1 MISPSDHS
9 PPGWIRKL
17 LALFL
22 EPRRLEAAL
31 GDLEEKFRMRL
42 NTNTPLWK
50 SRLFYVIEGLGFFKM
65 ASRQKN
71 ASVQTT
77 INMIGHTLLFFS
89 RLVSKD
95 KSYYLVS
102 LLGLTVSLSSFL
114 FIMMFITD
122 ELSYDKFHEKSD
134 RIYRITTHLRLGDV
148 AYHEATSQFP
158 AARAFQSEFAAVEE
172 AVRIYP
178 GDLIF
183 ESGDKKFQEHTIFA
197 DENFFKVFSF
207 RLVYGDTA
215 TAFDKPSNII
225 LTQSTTK
232 KYFGTDNPIGKII
245 LAEGQTLIVSGVLQD
260 VPEQSHIKFDAI
272 IPMSLKLAQWKSETG
287 TEGRENK
294 WFWTGAYTYLLLKN
308 KVDIAT
314 LRTKMPLIINKYFP
328 ARYKD
333 TGLFELQPITDIHL
347 KSNLDAELEPGGNI
361 LYVRLFSIVAVV
373 IMLVSTI
380 NLINLSYFKISSRIR
395 EVGIRKFLGQN
406 AARIIAQL
414 SIESILV
421 GILAFLF
428 AVVLCQISL
437 SNFNLLVQKNLRLW
451 STSNMMLTGATLLM
465 IVLIC
470 LTSVIRP
477 AIRYATRSSSYLLLH
492 NAGNTGRARLRNT
505 LIGLQVCF
513 SFVLLVFSFI
523 ISSQI
528 DFFRNKDLGFDKK
541 NVVVLNLNPDFYENF
556 ETFKDELK
564 QSQHVVEVSG
574 ADVPGLGYSVW
585 RFVPE
590 GGSHEKPLML
600 PFTSVDYS
608 FLNAMNIKLVA
619 GENFDPKNNYDSLM
633 PFLINRRAALELGW
647 QDDPLGRK
655 LEVFAPGTTE
665 IMAKGK
671 VIGLVEDYH
680 FESLH
685 KSIKPVVITVG
696 PYFSS
701 ALIRVSGTLNEG
713 AIAAIGEKWKMFST
727 RPFEYEVL
735 DKTLEKLYVNE
746 TKLSNLILF
755 FTFIALYLTCY
766 GLFAMSSL
774 LFSSKLKEV
783 AIRKVFGADQFT
795 IVKQLYSRYAVFNL
809 VAIVVGLPIAIWL
822 GELWLQTFQFRITL
836 TSSFFLKAA
845 FCILLAGLLSVS
857 YYLVRVSFSNPVR
870 FLRRE

>member
-1 MISPSDHS
+1 MTPHSDRN

-17 LALFL
+17 LSLFL
-22 EPRRLEAAL
+22 EARMLEASL
-31 GDLEEKFRMRL
+31 GDLEEKFRIKLRDKK
-42 NTNTPLWK
+42 PIWK
-50 SRLFYVIEGLGFFKM
+50 AKLFYVIEGLGFLKM
-65 ASRQKN
+65 ARHQKN
-71 ASVQTT
+71 VSTQTT
-77 INMIGHTLLFFS
+77 INMINHTLLFFS
-89 RLVSKD
+89 RLVRKD

-102 LLGLTVSLSSFL
+102 LLGLTLSLASFL

-134 RIYRITTHLRLGDV
+134 RIYRVTTHLRLSDV
-148 AYHEATSQFP
+148 EYNEATSQFP
-158 AARAFQSEFAAVEE
+158 AAKAFQSEFAEVEE

-178 GDLIF
+178 VDLIL
-183 ESGDKKFQEHTIFA
+183 ESGDKKFQEHMLFA
-197 DENFFKVFSF
+197 DENFFKIFSF
-207 RLVYGDTA
+207 KLIHGDTA
-215 TAFDKPSNII
+215 TVLDEPSNVV
-225 LTQSTTK
+225 LTQATAK
-232 KYFGTDNPIGKII
+232 KYFGSKSPVGKII
-245 LAEGQTLIVSGVLQD
+245 LAEGQTLMVSGVLQD
-260 VPEQSHIKFDAI
+260 VQEQSHVKFDAI
-272 IPMSLKLAQWKSETG
+272 IPMSLKLNQWKSETG
-287 TEGRENK
+287 IEGRENK
-294 WFWTGAYTYLLLKN
+294 WFWTGAYTYLLLKT
-308 KVDIAT
+308 KADIEDV
-314 LRTKMPLIINKYFP
+314 RTKLPLIINKYFP

-347 KSNLDAELEPGGNI
+347 KSSLDAELEPGGNI

-380 NLINLSYFKISSRIR
+380 NLINLSYFKISSRVR

-406 AARIIAQL
+406 AAKIIAQL
-414 SIESILV
+414 SIESVLV
-421 GILAFLF
+421 GTLAFVL

-437 SNFNLLVQKNLRLW
+437 SNFNVLVQKNLKFW
-451 STSNMMLTGATLLM
+451 SMPNTVLTGATLGM
-465 IVLIC
+465 IILIC

-492 NAGNTGRARLRNT
+492 NVANAGRARFRNI

-523 ISSQI
+523 ISCQI
-528 DFFRNKDLGFDKK
+528 DFFKNKDLGFDKR
-541 NVVVLNLNPDFYENF
+541 NVVIVNLNPELHGNF
-556 ETFKDELK
+556 EAFKNELK
-564 QSQHVVEVSG
+564 KSRHVVEVTG
-574 ADVPGLGYSVW
+574 ADVPGLGYNVW

-590 GGSHEKPLML
+590 GGSYEKPLML

-608 FLNAMNIKLVA
+608 FLSTMNIKLVL
-619 GENFDPKNNYDSLM
+619 GENFDPKNQYDSLM
-633 PFLINRRAALELGW
+633 PVLLNKRAALELGW
-647 QDDPLGRK
+647 QDDPLGRT

-685 KSIKPVVITVG
+685 KPVKPVVITVS
-696 PYFSS
+696 PYYGS
-701 ALIRVSGTLNEG
+701 ALIRVSGILNES
-713 AIAAIGEKWKMFST
+713 AIAFIGETWRKFSG

-735 DKTLEKLYVNE
+735 NKRLEKLYANE
-746 TKLSNLILF
+746 TQLSNVILF

-795 IVKQLYSRYAVFNL
+795 IVKQLYTRYATFNL
-809 VAIVVGLPIAIWL
+809 VAIVVGVPIAIWL
-822 GELWLQTFQFRITL
+822 GDLWLQTFQFRIAL
-836 TSSFFLKAA
+836 TSSFFIKAGT
-845 FCILLAGLLSVS
+845 CILLAGLLSVS
-857 YYLVRVSFSNPVR
+857 YYLAKVAFSNPVR